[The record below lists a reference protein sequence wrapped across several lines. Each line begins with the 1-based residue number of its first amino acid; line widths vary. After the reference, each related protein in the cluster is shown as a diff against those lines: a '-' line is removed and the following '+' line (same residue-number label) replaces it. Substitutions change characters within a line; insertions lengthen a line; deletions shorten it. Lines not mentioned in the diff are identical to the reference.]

1 MKRICVVVDAAHLT
15 VIDDVA
21 GALRSC
27 GMQVEQVLGS
37 VGMVTG
43 SAGDDCVPA
52 LRSVDGVESVDEEL
66 SYRLPPPEADV
77 Q

>member
-1 MKRICVVVDAAHLT
+1 MMRICVTVDAAHLA

-37 VGMVTG
+37 IGMVTG
-43 SAGDDCVPA
+43 SAGESSVPA

-66 SYRLPPPEADV
+66 THRLPPPEAGV